1 MALIYLGNTLH
12 RYVHDKCDPSGH
24 HKFHFSEGW
33 GGRTSDEYI
42 TEHWFLNNLLPGDVI
57 LADHGFDV
65 TNNVAVDGA
74 SLDIPGLTKECEQL
88 NAGKIEKTRNI
99 ANVRIHM

>member
-1 MALIYLGNTLH
+1 
-12 RYVHDKCDPSGH
+12 
-24 HKFHFSEGW
+24 
-33 GGRTSDEYI
+33 
-42 TEHWFLNNLLPGDVI
+42 

-99 ANVRIHM
+99 ANANTHVERVIGAVLQRFTILSATGVLSMDLIQTQTTDGVLLDAVVKVCCALNNLSSVNYLYL